1 MTLPVGSITSALAV
15 TSALPCCVHGAKRQ
29 QPKQSINA
37 VLHLMK
43 KTAILCNGGFISKT
57 VILCNVAFISNN
69 FIEHD
74 KKLASCCFGIMCKT
88 SLNKSMVY
96 KTRVK

>member
-37 VLHLMK
+37 VLHL
-43 KTAILCNGGFISKT
+43 I
-57 VILCNVAFISNN
+57 
-69 FIEHD
+69 
-74 KKLASCCFGIMCKT
+74 KKLPFCAMVDLFPKLSFCAMSHLFQT
-88 SLNKSMVY
+88 TLLNTTKS
-96 KTRVK
+96 